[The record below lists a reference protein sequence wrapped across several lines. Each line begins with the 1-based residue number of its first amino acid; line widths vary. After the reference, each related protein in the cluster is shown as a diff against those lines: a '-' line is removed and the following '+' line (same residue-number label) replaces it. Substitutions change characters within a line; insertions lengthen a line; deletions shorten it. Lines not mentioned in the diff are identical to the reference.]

1 MICICALVLGKEDVP
16 LECSLTSE
24 TVVEIDRYSV
34 EQGAGE
40 YFHGPFFTT
49 RIHIYSHTYAPHSY
63 IYTTLIH
70 IYTTR
75 IHIYTTLAY
84 IYTPHSH
91 TYIHHTHIHIY
102 TTLAYIYTPHSH
114 TYIHLTC
121 TGAIEQHVS
130 LRECLACLRLVPK
143 RR

>member
-91 TYIHHTHIHIY
+91 TYIH
-102 TTLAYIYTPHSH
+102 
-114 TYIHLTC
+114 LTC